1 MRANNR
7 STTLGLSP
15 PDPDPSSAG
24 TTADLAEE
32 DERRRLALLAH
43 ARITGA
49 ISRIS
54 LGDSWFARRRPRL
67 PPADEEHESPKRR
80 EVLLTNHDI
89 SRRSLSSMTS
99 RWGRPETSSEDEK
112 DDDAGVFAAVRGG
125 SELKASVPR

>member
-7 STTLGLSP
+7 STTWGLSP

-32 DERRRLALLAH
+32 DERRRLALRAQ

-54 LGDSWFARRRPRL
+54 LGDSWFA
-67 PPADEEHESPKRR
+67 PKRR
-80 EVLLTNHDI
+80 EVLLTSHDI

-99 RWGRPETSSEDEK
+99 RWGRPETSCEEEK
-112 DDDAGVFAAVRGG
+112 DDDDAGVFAAVRGG
-125 SELKASVPR
+125 SELKASEPR

>member
-7 STTLGLSP
+7 STTWGLAP

-32 DERRRLALLAH
+32 DERRRLALRAQ

-54 LGDSWFARRRPRL
+54 LGDSWFA
-67 PPADEEHESPKRR
+67 HKRR
-80 EVLLTNHDI
+80 EVLLTSHDI

-99 RWGRPETSSEDEK
+99 RWGRSGCTCTAEAETETSCEEEK